1 MSGKTSQRQWMPWRV
16 RTLLAVI
23 LALGLL
29 IPMVSAYAQDENTAV
44 TDNDKLC
51 VKGSVI
57 NFDETP
63 LGDDFV
69 WTITYGLKG
78 GAETFEVRTDED
90 GKFELP
96 AEGGPA
102 NLLAETWTF
111 SLEPTQNGPWESITA
126 TQFDVPLR
134 FGSDKCVEIRWKLV
148 RYVPVVVTKI
158 DDQHNLLND
167 WVIRAEPARGN
178 WFASPVEE
186 VTGDTE
192 KSFPQGEATFYLTEG
207 TWNFK
212 EHAPAGVHYTP
223 IIPTNGQQ
231 SLVVEWV
238 DANEDNQPDIQY
250 LRFKNRVVVN
260 GCIDVYKFD
269 VPVREGEAAA
279 PLPGWKMTVKRAN
292 GTVVATGF
300 TDAAGKV
307 TFSNLPFGPY
317 TVVEEL
323 RNGWAPAN
331 ATSQTVDLKQSDTC
345 EEVRFTNEQDF
356 GYSFVGRK
364 IDDNGKVGLP
374 DWKITIKALDKGGAL
389 PTNGE
394 DDPDLD
400 DVKFVLTDGLG
411 NYRFDFATNDYRVPG
426 ARYQICEEQKAG
438 WLPHTSLCYNVRLP
452 NKPGSPVKVWDFI
465 NQQVGHHESVV
476 YGPAQGGSSGSC
488 RYTVTVQPGDSLYGI
503 GASYGVSASAMLA
516 ANPWVYSRPHYYVF
530 VGDSVCVP

>member
-29 IPMVSAYAQDENTAV
+29 IPVVSAYAQDENTAV
-44 TDNDKLC
+44 TANDKIC
-51 VKGSVI
+51 VEGSVI
-57 NFDETP
+57 NFNEVLLSDYT
-63 LGDDFV
+63 
-69 WTITYGLKG
+69 WTITYGPAG
-78 GAETFEVRTDED
+78 GTETATVTTDEY
-90 GKFELP
+90 GKFELE
-96 AEGGPA
+96 EGLSVGD
-102 NLLAETWTF
+102 WTF
-111 SLEPTQNGPWESITA
+111 SLDPTPNGPWEGITPLS
-126 TQFDVPLR
+126 FNVPLKY
-134 FGSDKCVEIRWKLV
+134 GHDKCAQVRWKLV
-148 RYVPVVVTKI
+148 RRVPVIVTKI

-167 WVIRAEPARGN
+167 WIMRAEPARGN
-178 WFASPVEE
+178 WFASPQELTTGE
-186 VTGDTE
+186 IVTGT
-192 KSFPQGEATFYLTEG
+192 ATFYLTEG
-207 TWNFK
+207 QWNFK

-231 SLVVEWV
+231 SLLVEWV
-238 DANEDNQPDIQY
+238 DENPADGQPDPQY

-260 GCIDVYKFD
+260 GCIDVYKSD
-269 VPVREGEAAA
+269 VFEETST
-279 PLPGWKMTVKRAN
+279 PLPGWKMTIKRAN
-292 GTVVATGF
+292 GTGVATGF

-317 TVVEEL
+317 TVVEEH
-323 RNGWAPAN
+323 RNGWAPSSP
-331 ATSQTVDLKQSDTC
+331 TGFTVDVTTDDPC
-345 EEVRFTNEQDF
+345 ARVDFFNEQDF
-356 GYSFVGRK
+356 GFSFVGRK
-364 IDDNGKVGLP
+364 IDDNGHVGLP

-389 PTNGE
+389 PINGE

-452 NKPGSPVKVWDFI
+452 SKPGSPVKVWDFI

-476 YGPAQGGSSGSC
+476 YGPHQGGSTGSC

-516 ANPWVYSRPHYYVF
+516 ANPWVYSRPHYYVY